1 MYQRASVTKER
12 GIPLREHVTDADISM
27 EWLLMGASIRRL
39 RLFQAAACYRE
50 NGLSMLASHRNGRLA
65 KAVSVS
71 LVH

>member
-27 EWLLMGASIRRL
+27 EWLLMGASIRKL

-50 NGLSMLASHRNGRLA
+50 NGL
-65 KAVSVS
+65 
-71 LVH
+71 